1 MSGFDCWVP
10 KNSKKFLISNL
21 FQIKHQNFS
30 LKIHY
35 TNPLSL
41 SHAMALSACVQ
52 FLVKFLTVVR
62 YDDLPHVQFAVNTIC
77 PRPLQVWTL
86 VWGGRA
92 DRKWKKTPGWPRDL
106 RTRSRS
112 KSQSVFRKIGTCRK
126 KCLFLACSIVWN
138 DKYMCSVHVQIYH
151 IR

>member
-1 MSGFDCWVP
+1 MKKKKKQFRKMSGFDCWVP
-10 KNSKKFLISNL
+10 KNSKKFQFLTFSK
-21 FQIKHQNFS
+21 IKHQNFS

-92 DRKWKKTPGWPRDL
+92 DRKWKKTPGWPEIYGREAAVNL
-106 RTRSRS
+106 R
-112 KSQSVFRKIGTCRK
+112 VFSEK
-126 KCLFLACSIVWN
+126 
-138 DKYMCSVHVQIYH
+138 
-151 IR
+151 